1 MSDLPLRSAES
12 PSAAHPDTHR
22 GTDGATDSGVYVAP
36 ARYGRGVYAARPF
49 AKGETV
55 LRFTGRRY
63 TGDELDALGFTPGY
77 PLQVDLDRY
86 VLLDEPH
93 VFCNHSCD
101 PNGGLTAD
109 LELRA
114 VREIARDEQI
124 SFDYSTTMLEDN
136 SWTLECG
143 CRSMNCRGVIED
155 FDRLPEAV
163 QRHLIAEIGVLPF
176 ITRELAARRG

>member
-12 PSAAHPDTHR
+12 PSTPE
-22 GTDGATDSGVYVAP
+22 VYVAP
-36 ARYGRGVYAARPF
+36 ARYGRGIYAARAF

-55 LRFTGRRY
+55 LRFTGRHY
-63 TGDELDALGFTPGY
+63 TGGELDALGFTPGY

-101 PNGGLTAD
+101 PNGGLTAA

-114 VREIARDEQI
+114 VRDIAKDEQI

-143 CRSMNCRGVIED
+143 CKSASCRGRIED
-155 FDRLPEAV
+155 FDHLPEAL
-163 QRHLIAEIGVLPF
+163 QRHLISEVGVLPF
-176 ITRELAARRG
+176 ITDELARRRG